1 MVQLNPL
8 AIIFFLMAA
17 ILSKTLNDDDEVDD
31 AISSSSE
38 ILGNRRIRVVA
49 TTSNP
54 CMKRTFQTTAIFL
67 KLSTMRYQCCFCC
80 EKWKMYNNSEFS
92 IICDL
97 SSHRNEYRDCNVKMR
112 KRGKRCCGFF
122 SLHLAPVPLPY
133 SCSLFVKLHQMRK
146 TYSEFTD
153 CSVVYRNFMTMT

>member
-97 SSHRNEYRDCNVKMR
+97 SSHRNEYRDCKDAR
-112 KRGKRCCGFF
+112 TRQRKRCCGFSAF
-122 SLHLAPVPLPY
+122 TWLLSPFPIAVLSL
-133 SCSLFVKLHQMRK
+133 
-146 TYSEFTD
+146 
-153 CSVVYRNFMTMT
+153 